1 MPFQFSDPAPY
12 RFKDGDIFLG
22 VDDQGQEI
30 GLETE
35 RHAIAVAGA
44 GTGKGAALIIPNLLR
59 WQASTLCI
67 DPKGENAERTYQARE
82 AMGQT
87 VGVLDPFH
95 AAEIPA
101 RLRVSI
107 NVLSGIDPAS
117 RTARGDVETIAD
129 GLVKRSDPKHA
140 EWDDGAAS
148 VLAGVIAYVLADP
161 PPEGAS
167 LPLIRRVLLQGKD
180 DLYADAQRMLACDA
194 CGGLAKAAGATIMAA
209 VESDK
214 GMEKDFLGGARRHSA
229 WLDDPAIAD
238 VLGASTFNLSSL
250 KTGAGSL
257 YLVLPPHYIDSKAAF
272 LRLFVRSALN
282 TMAAGGSGKG
292 GRCLFL
298 LDEFY
303 ALGRLDIVAK
313 AAGLM
318 RSYGVSLFPFL
329 QDLGQLQELYGV
341 KGAETFFGNAD
352 AHIFFGNS
360 DTVTLQYVS
369 DRVGR
374 LTPDELDP
382 SPPTAPRYPS
392 AADQAEH
399 SDAVAAY
406 NHRLKRAGSPRFAP
420 SEVAALVGKSHGD
433 KVARSMIVFGKSGD
447 VLNLGLL
454 TYFGG
459 NPAKERAEAAAR
471 HQDAER
477 ESWRAYL
484 SKSNYKLMPG
494 IIKQTLKSHYSE
506 WWFLYIVATI
516 WTAIATFGAVPYR
529 IQSFIINFT
538 LFFIIPISISCWNE
552 YLILRQLKREY
563 FPERYQHGG

>member
-1 MPFQFSDPAPY
+1 MPFVFSNPQPY

-30 GLETE
+30 GIQTE

-44 GTGKGAALIIPNLLR
+44 GSGKGAALIIPNLLR
-59 WQASTLCI
+59 WQASALCI
-67 DPKGENAERTYQARE
+67 DPKGENAERAYEARE

-95 AAEIPA
+95 AAEVPE

-107 NVLSGIDPAS
+107 NVLDGIDPAS

-129 GLVKRSDPKHA
+129 GLVKRADPRHA
-140 EWDDGAAS
+140 QWDDGAAT

-167 LPLIRRVLLQGKD
+167 LPLIRTVLLQGHD
-180 DLYADAQRMLACDA
+180 ALYVDAQRMLDCDA

-209 VESDK
+209 LESDK

-238 VLGASTFNLSSL
+238 VLGASTFDLPSL
-250 KTGAGSL
+250 KSGKGTL
-257 YLVLPPHYIDSKAAF
+257 FLVLPPHYIDSKAAF

-303 ALGRLDIVAK
+303 ALGKLDIVAK

-352 AHIFFGNS
+352 AHVFFGNS
-360 DTVTLQYVS
+360 DAVTLQYVS
-369 DRVGR
+369 DRLGR
-374 LTPDELDP
+374 LTPDEITTDLPPLQNNDP
-382 SPPTAPRYPS
+382 KSIFAHYRHEQ
-392 AADQAEH
+392 AA
-399 SDAVAAY
+399 SY
-406 NHRLKRAGSPRFAP
+406 NHKMRGVGNPRFT
-420 SEVAALVGKSHGD
+420 SSDIAALVGKGHGD
-433 KVARSMIVFGKSGD
+433 KVAKTMIVFGKSGEI
-447 VLNLGLL
+447 LNLHLSP
-454 TYFGG
+454 YFDPFHP
-459 NPAKERAEAAAR
+459 NATATERGF
-471 HQDAER
+471 
-477 ESWRAYL
+477 
-484 SKSNYKLMPG
+484 YKLPALLRPALPLGLAHLIEETVDDGHMPKILIG
-494 IIKQTLKSHYSE
+494 WAAFALIVSIGGLSPLIAVTMPPAAFLLGWTGQAIYERIKWGS
-506 WWFLYIVATI
+506 W
-516 WTAIATFGAVPYR
+516 
-529 IQSFIINFT
+529 
-538 LFFIIPISISCWNE
+538 PI
-552 YLILRQLKREY
+552 
-563 FPERYQHGG
+563 

>member
-1 MPFQFSDPAPY
+1 MPFQFNSPVPY
-12 RFKDGDIFLG
+12 RFKAGDIFLG

-35 RHAIAVAGA
+35 RHAITVAGA
-44 GTGKGAALIIPNLLR
+44 GSGKGAAIIIPNLLR
-59 WQASTLCI
+59 WPHAALCI

-95 AAEIPA
+95 AADVPE

-129 GLVKRSDPKHA
+129 GLVKRADPRHA
-140 EWDDGAAS
+140 QWDDGAAA

-194 CGGLAKAAGATIMAA
+194 CGGLARAAGATIMAA
-209 VESDK
+209 LESDK

-238 VLGASTFNLSSL
+238 VLAASSFNLAAL
-250 KTGAGSL
+250 KNGKGTL

-303 ALGRLDIVAK
+303 ALGKLDIVAK

-352 AHIFFGNS
+352 AHVFFGNS

-369 DRVGR
+369 DRIGR
-374 LTPDELDP
+374 LTPDEITTSLP
-382 SPPTAPRYPS
+382 AAPWSRSNDFDSRRYQ
-392 AADQAEH
+392 DEQ
-399 SDAVAAY
+399 AAY
-406 NHRLKRAGSPRFAP
+406 SHQMRRAGQPRLTPA
-420 SEVAALVGKSHGD
+420 EVAALVGKGHGAN
-433 KVARSMIVFGKSGD
+433 VARSMVVFGKSGES
-447 VLNLGLL
+447 LNLHLAPYFRPPSPAPLPYSARPDTPPVIEEQSNEPLAWVLIIGGLL
-454 TYFGG
+454 VGLLVTWAQWAG
-459 NPAKERAEAAAR
+459 NMGFLVTAAV
-471 HQDAER
+471 
-477 ESWRAYL
+477 
-484 SKSNYKLMPG
+484 
-494 IIKQTLKSHYSE
+494 
-506 WWFLYIVATI
+506 F
-516 WTAIATFGAVPYR
+516 
-529 IQSFIINFT
+529 
-538 LFFIIPISISCWNE
+538 
-552 YLILRQLKREY
+552 LILCAPFLWMTYKGVTR
-563 FPERYQHGG
+563 

>member
-1 MPFQFSDPAPY
+1 MPFQFSNPAPY
-12 RFKDGDIFLG
+12 RFKAGDIFLG

-59 WQASTLCI
+59 WQASALCI

-101 RLRVSI
+101 RLRVSV

-167 LPLIRRVLLQGKD
+167 LPLIRRMLLQGKD

-194 CGGLAKAAGATIMAA
+194 CGGLAKAAGATIMSALEA
-209 VESDK
+209 DK

-250 KTGAGSL
+250 KNGAGSL

-369 DRVGR
+369 DRIGR
-374 LTPDELDP
+374 LTPDEIAP
-382 SPPTAPRYPS
+382 SVPTSHAQ
-392 AADQAEH
+392 ADDWAKASHQNELAR
-399 SDAVAAY
+399 Y
-406 NHRLKRAGSPRFAP
+406 NHKMRQAGQPRLTPA
-420 SEVAALVGKSHGD
+420 EVAALVGKGHND
-433 KVARSMIVFGKSGD
+433 LVARSMIVFGKAGEAINLHLAPYFGRASPNKTLPYTPNAVVRDEKPDWGD
-447 VLNLGLL
+447 VIMHGGLAVLLLPFCLGLL
-454 TYFGG
+454 YLLPQGLNYGQFELWVSILLGLPILGG
-459 NPAKERAEAAAR
+459 LVLLMGWAAR
-471 HQDAER
+471 YALR
-477 ESWRAYL
+477 IAL
-484 SKSNYKLMPG
+484 
-494 IIKQTLKSHYSE
+494 
-506 WWFLYIVATI
+506 FLQ
-516 WTAIATFGAVPYR
+516 R
-529 IQSFIINFT
+529 
-538 LFFIIPISISCWNE
+538 
-552 YLILRQLKREY
+552 
-563 FPERYQHGG
+563 GGG